1 MTFAEDGS
9 RIVKVGIYDNPPK
22 IFTDKN
28 GHAAGFWPDII
39 SYIAAQ
45 EGWQIEY
52 VHGSWQECQEWLQN
66 NRIDILP
73 DVAYSEERNI
83 EYLFSHETVLTSW
96 SKIYT
101 QKGSGIQSIIDLE
114 GKHIAVL
121 KGSVNVEGPDGIKAL
136 ARLFD
141 VNCTFKEVE
150 SYDRVFEL
158 VANGEV
164 DAGVTSK
171 DFGNQN
177 QTAYNVAETAILF
190 QPASLYFAF
199 PKDAEMAPHLIERI
213 DYHITGLKAED
224 DSVYYKAQ
232 ETWLGVKQHQ
242 KFLIPIW
249 LIWMLAGIGALVII
263 LAGGSFI
270 LRSQVRSRTRA
281 LEAEIATRNR
291 AEVELTRYRYHLEDI
306 VKQRTAELAEAKELA
321 ESADRLKSAF
331 LATMSHELR
340 TPLNSI
346 IGFTGILQQE
356 MVGPLNAEQ
365 KKQLGIVRDSSTHLL
380 NLINDVLDISK
391 IEAGQL
397 TIAQE
402 PCDIKEAIEKVAR
415 NMKPLAEKKGISLE
429 AEISPEITPV
439 ISDQRRVE
447 QVVFNLVN
455 NAIKFT
461 EKGSVRIDCFIDGG
475 QMLTRIVDTGIGIK
489 RQDMEQLFQPFR
501 QIDAGM
507 VRQYE
512 GTGLGL
518 SICRKI
524 LDMMGGKIWV
534 ESEWGKGS
542 TFSFTLPLKGG
553 DH

>member
-1 MTFAEDGS
+1 M
-9 RIVKVGIYDNPPK
+9 
-22 IFTDKN
+22 
-28 GHAAGFWPDII
+28 
-39 SYIAAQ
+39 
-45 EGWQIEY
+45 
-52 VHGSWQECQEWLQN
+52 
-66 NRIDILP
+66 
-73 DVAYSEERNI
+73 
-83 EYLFSHETVLTSW
+83 
-96 SKIYT
+96 
-101 QKGSGIQSIIDLE
+101 
-114 GKHIAVL
+114 AVL

-199 PKDAEMAPHLIERI
+199 PKDSEMAPHLIERI

-242 KFLIPIW
+242 KFLIPVW

-281 LEAEIATRNR
+281 LEAEIVTRNR

-365 KKQLGIVRDSSTHLL
+365 KKQLGIVRNSSTHLL

-402 PCDIKEAIEKVAR
+402 PCDIKEAIEKVTR

-439 ISDQRRVE
+439 ISD
-447 QVVFNLVN
+447 L
-455 NAIKFT
+455 
-461 EKGSVRIDCFIDGG
+461 KGSVRIDCFIDGG